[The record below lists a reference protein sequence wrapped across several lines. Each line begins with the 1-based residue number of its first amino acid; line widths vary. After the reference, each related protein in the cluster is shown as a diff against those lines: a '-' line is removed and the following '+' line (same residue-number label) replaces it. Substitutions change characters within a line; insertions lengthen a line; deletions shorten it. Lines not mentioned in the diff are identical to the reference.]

1 MRKIFWFLACSWVLL
16 SACARNIEAVPASPL
31 KVDLQSVV
39 EVGAVQPVNGITSA
53 GQPDESAFKVFAD
66 SGYAAVIDLRTDDEE
81 RGLDEQAVVKG
92 LGMDYLLLPIDSDG
106 ISFENARALDKLLSG
121 YDQPVLVHC
130 ASGNRVGALLALRA
144 SMNGADD
151 ASAMELG
158 KQGGLTRLEPEVRE
172 ILTREAP

>member
-1 MRKIFWFLACSWVLL
+1 MRKVLWLLACGWVLL
-16 SACARNIEAVPASPL
+16 SACAPSIEAVPASPL

-53 GQPDESAFKVFAD
+53 GQPDQAAFKVFAD
-66 SGYAAVIDLRTDDEE
+66 SGYAAVIDLRTDGED
-81 RGLDEQAVVKG
+81 RGFDEQAVVKG
-92 LGMDYLLLPIDSDG
+92 LGMDYLSMPIGSDG

-144 SMNGADD
+144 SLNGADD

-158 KQGGLTRLEPEVRE
+158 KQGGLTRLEPKVRE
-172 ILTREAP
+172 ALDEN

>member
-1 MRKIFWFLACSWVLL
+1 MRKVLLLLACGWASL
-16 SACARNIEAVPASPL
+16 SACAPSIDAVPESPL

-53 GQPDESAFKVFAD
+53 GQPDQAAFKVFAD
-66 SGYAAVIDLRTDDEE
+66 SGYAAVIDLRTDGED
-81 RGLDEQAVVKG
+81 RGFDEQAVVKG
-92 LGMDYLLLPIDSDG
+92 LGMDYLSMPIGSDG

-121 YDQPVLVHC
+121 YDQPVLIHC

-144 SMNGADD
+144 SLNGADD

-158 KQGGLTRLEPEVRE
+158 KQGGLTRLEPKVRE
-172 ILTREAP
+172 ALDEN